1 MIKEILF
8 PAFLETIY
16 MVLISSLFA
25 VVLGF
30 IPGIVLAVT
39 HEGGLKPCVKLY
51 KVLDFLVNIFRS
63 FPFVIL
69 MIAILPITKFIVH
82 KRIGTNAA
90 IVPLV
95 AAAIPFVA
103 RIIES
108 ALKEVDY
115 GIIEAAKSF
124 GMNNFR
130 IITKVM
136 IVEAMPQIVNGITL
150 TVISIIGYSAM
161 AGAVGGGGLGAV
173 AIQYGYN
180 MFRTDIM
187 IYTVIILITIVQVI
201 QSFGIIIYKRI
212 K

>member
-1 MIKEILF
+1 MIKEILY
-8 PAFLETIY
+8 PAFLETLY
-16 MVLISSLFA
+16 MVFVSSFFA

-30 IPGIVLAVT
+30 IPGIILAVT
-39 HEGGLKPCVKLY
+39 NDGGLKPCKKLY
-51 KVLDFLVNIFRS
+51 KVLDFIVNIFRS

-69 MIAILPITKFIVH
+69 MIAILPLTKLIVH

-95 AAAIPFVA
+95 VAAIPFVA

-124 GMNNFR
+124 GMSNFK

-136 IVEAMPQIVNGITL
+136 IVEALPQIINGITL
-150 TVISIIGYSAM
+150 TVINIIGYSAM
-161 AGAVGGGGLGAV
+161 AGAVGGGGLGAI

-187 IYTVIILITIVQVI
+187 IYTVIILILIVELV
-201 QSFGIIIYKRI
+201 QSLGIIIYKRI